1 MQYKYLIGID
11 EAGRGPLAG
20 PVSVGV
26 CAVKNG
32 FNWADI
38 PGVDDSKKI
47 TEKKR
52 EEIYAL
58 AEQLRQQNMLS
69 FAVGMVPAS
78 SIDRIGI
85 VRAVEKAMRM
95 ALRELQEKLSFDASQ
110 CIVKLDGS
118 LRAPHEF
125 MHQETIIGGDGK
137 EKVIGMASI
146 VAKVTRD
153 RHMVK
158 LSRKD
163 HLSDYLFDVHKGYG
177 TKKHREIIRLCGL
190 SPVHRKS
197 FCTSLL
203 P

>member
-1 MQYKYLIGID
+1 MKAQWLIGID

-26 CAVKNG
+26 CAIKTG
-32 FNWADI
+32 FNWDVI
-38 PGVDDSKKI
+38 PGVGDSKKI

-58 AEQLRQQNMLS
+58 AEQLRQEKMLS
-69 FAVGMVPAS
+69 FAVGMVNAS

-85 VRAVEKAMRM
+85 VRAIEKAMRI
-95 ALRELQEKLSFDASQ
+95 ALRELEEELSLNRSL
-110 CIVKLDGS
+110 CMVKLDGS
-118 LRAPHEF
+118 LRAPREF
-125 MHQETIIGGDGK
+125 IHQETIIGGDGK

-163 HLSDYLFDVHKGYG
+163 HLSDYLFNVHKGYG
-177 TKKHREIIRLCGL
+177 TKKHREIIRLRGL

-197 FCTSLL
+197 FCMSLL